1 MPWSRGGM
9 VCLGVENGW
18 CALEQRVGGMPWT
31 MMCLVMPWSRTR
43 MVCLKTEGGCE
54 REVCLGVGWGW
65 CTLKLRV
72 DVRERC
78 ALE

>member
-1 MPWSRGGM
+1 MPY
-9 VCLGVENGW
+9 VV
-18 CALEQRVGGMPWT
+18 
-31 MMCLVMPWSRTR
+31 PWSRTR
-43 MVCLKTEGGCE
+43 IMYLKTKGGCK

>member
-43 MVCLKTEGGCE
+43 MVCLKTEGGCNNY
-54 REVCLGVGWGW
+54 V
-65 CTLKLRV
+65 
-72 DVRERC
+72 
-78 ALE
+78 